1 MGNSVYKLKLPS
13 SMNRIHPVFNEV
25 LLSSYHTST
34 FNSQPYITNLEPI
47 IVDKK
52 PEYEVE
58 EIILSRLN
66 R

>member
-1 MGNSVYKLKLPS
+1 
-13 SMNRIHPVFNEV
+13 MNRIHPVFNEV